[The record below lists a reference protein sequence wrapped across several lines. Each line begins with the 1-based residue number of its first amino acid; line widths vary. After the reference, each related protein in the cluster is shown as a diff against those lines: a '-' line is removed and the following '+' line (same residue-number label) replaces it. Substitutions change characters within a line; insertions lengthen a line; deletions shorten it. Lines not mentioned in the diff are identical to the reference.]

1 VPAKA
6 LPLKNQIESVLA
18 RRVIPIAQ
26 PGVKPFLERVS
37 SGIPEIDGVCE
48 GGFPRGAVTEVSG
61 SASSGRSGVVAAAL
75 AASAS
80 RGEVCGL
87 VDTHGSFDPVAA
99 AADGLQLERLLWVR
113 CDARL
118 ERAFKAADL
127 LLEAGGFG
135 LVTLDLASS
144 PPGEIERI
152 PSAYW
157 YRFRR
162 AVETTPTA
170 FLVVGSAACV
180 RSAAALTL
188 RLHKDGVRWSRRRLE
203 AVCFRCERTK
213 PAGPAPSRCTFE
225 FPRASV

>member
-1 VPAKA
+1 VPANLA
-6 LPLKNQIESVLA
+6 LENQIQSVLA
-18 RRVIPIAQ
+18 RRVVSIGQ
-26 PGVKPFLERVS
+26 PAGKPLRERVS
-37 SGIPEIDGVCE
+37 SGIPEIDGISE
-48 GGFPRGAVTEVSG
+48 GGFPRGAVTEVTG
-61 SASSGRSGVVAAAL
+61 CASSGRSGLIAAAL
-75 AASAS
+75 AESAS

-87 VDTHGSFDPVAA
+87 VDAHSSFDPVAA
-99 AADGLQLERLLWVR
+99 RAVGFPLERLLWVR

-170 FLVVGSAACV
+170 FLVVGSAGCA
-180 RSAAALTL
+180 RSAAALIL

-203 AVCFRCERTK
+203 AVCFRCERAK

-225 FPRASV
+225 FPRVSR